1 MNPVISENDDYCES
15 EMFIQSLKS
24 SIHDKTLTPIRK
36 SFEQQCDITNSVD
49 TFLNTMISSIT
60 QEVTT
65 NSRD

>member
-1 MNPVISENDDYCES
+1 MNPDISENDEYCES
-15 EMFIQSLKS
+15 ELFIQSLKS

-36 SFEQQCDITNSVD
+36 SFEQQRDITNSVD

-60 QEVTT
+60 QEMTT